1 MITWIAVGGLV
12 GFAICARNA
21 QGTTWIAKVAIGAV
35 GGFVGGGLAALFW
48 NRASTNVELLG
59 VVLAAVTA
67 ATLTV
72 AAGKAHVG
80 EPDRG

>member
-1 MITWIAVGGLV
+1 MWIAVGAAV
-12 GFAICARNA
+12 GYAICGRDAQTTALIAR
-21 QGTTWIAKVAIGAV
+21 VVVGAA

-59 VVLAAVTA
+59 VAVAALTA

-72 AAGKAHVG
+72 AAGKVDVG